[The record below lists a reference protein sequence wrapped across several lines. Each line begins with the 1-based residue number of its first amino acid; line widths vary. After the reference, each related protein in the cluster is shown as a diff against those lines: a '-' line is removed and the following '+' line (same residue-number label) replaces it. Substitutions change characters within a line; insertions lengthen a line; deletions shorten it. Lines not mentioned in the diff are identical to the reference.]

1 MAQAP
6 GALDVEGLVDLL
18 MGYAHGLIVG
28 VDRRA
33 LRDPENPVRLVLW
46 AIFSEMV

>member
-1 MAQAP
+1 LEAK
-6 GALDVEGLVDLL
+6 GLVNLL
-18 MGYAHGLIVG
+18 VTDTHGLIVG